1 MKRLILK
8 SQKAFTLL
16 EMLIVVAIVAM
27 LAAILFPV
35 FSRAREVGRR
45 STCQMNLRQIG
56 IAFQQYTQ
64 DSDGWISPKT
74 LGNATPR
81 QISWP
86 SMLVPYIKNTQI
98 FVCPSQ
104 TTNDV
109 WTAPNPKFIDVNAG
123 STKKPRY
130 CGYSHGDV
138 TSASMGVPFAG
149 KPITYSRNLIVS
161 RSWIKPSFLRRK
173 SGFLAIA
180 ATSTTSGPVLHEAA
194 VEDPSGTIH
203 IVDAITGG
211 TNAPN
216 SACGGGAS
224 ALISIDGEVNTDHYR
239 DAESSKP
246 AYRHSEG
253 FNALYGD
260 GHVKWRQ
267 WGSTS
272 AGEWSIQA
280 ND

>member
-27 LAAILFPV
+27 LAAIVFPV
-35 FSRAREVGRR
+35 FSRARENARR
-45 STCQMNLRQIG
+45 STCQSNLKQIG
-56 IAFQQYTQ
+56 LAFQQYVS
-64 DSDGWISPKT
+64 DSDGMIAPKT
-74 LGNATPR
+74 LGSNTPK
-81 QISWP
+81 QVSWP
-86 SMLVPYIKNTQI
+86 SMIVPYTKSTQV

-104 TTNDV
+104 TTNDF
-109 WTAPNPKFIDVNAG
+109 WTAPNPRFIDVNAG

-138 TSASMGVPFAG
+138 TSGDSAAPFYR

-161 RSWIKPSFLRRK
+161 KSWINRSFIRCK
-173 SGFLAIA
+173 SGFLAVS

-203 IVDAITGG
+203 IIDAMTGG
-211 TNAPN
+211 TNTAN
-216 SACGGGAS
+216 SPCGGGAS
-224 ALISIDGEVNTDHYR
+224 AMISIDGEVNTDLFPN
-239 DAESSKP
+239 AESSKP
-246 AYRHSEG
+246 AYRHLDG

-267 WGSTS
+267 WGSTKI
-272 AGEWSIQA
+272 GEWSIQA
-280 ND
+280 GD